1 MISRVSAPPDPS
13 SADSAQRTSVLPLV
27 RPPGSRHRAPD
38 DGSQVMWLALGG
50 AALALV
56 AALLA
61 LAFTGGEDGAA
72 PVTGATAAV
81 GPSVPADPSVPVTD
95 EVTPTPT
102 ASPSPSPSSP
112 APQRSADPAALATGL
127 RAVVDGLVEQRQLR
141 PRDGKELRKR
151 LREVEEKIADGEPE
165 EAREKLREFAED
177 LIDLRREDKL
187 SARGYD
193 LLVAG
198 ATQLAQ
204 ALPAR

>member
-13 SADSAQRTSVLPLV
+13 SADLAQPTSVLPLV
-27 RPPGSRHRAPD
+27 RPAGSRHRAPD
-38 DGSQVMWLALGG
+38 DGSRVMWLASGG

-72 PVTGATAAV
+72 PVTGATVAV
-81 GPSVPADPSVPVTD
+81 GPSVPAEPSRPVTD
-95 EVTPTPT
+95 EVSPTPT

-112 APQRSADPAALATGL
+112 APQHSADPAAFAAGL

-141 PRDGKELRKR
+141 PRDGKELRKQ
-151 LREVEEKIADGEPE
+151 LGEVEEKIADGEPD
-165 EAREKLREFAED
+165 EARAKLREFVED

-193 LLVAG
+193 LLAAG

>member
-1 MISRVSAPPDPS
+1 MISRVSALPDPS
-13 SADSAQRTSVLPLV
+13 SADLARRTSVLPLV
-27 RPPGSRHRAPD
+27 RPAGSRHRAPD
-38 DGSQVMWLALGG
+38 DGSRLMWLALGG
-50 AALALV
+50 AALTLV

-72 PVTGATAAV
+72 PVTGATAAT
-81 GPSVPADPSVPVTD
+81 APSVPVEPSGPATD
-95 EVTPTPT
+95 EVSPTPT
-102 ASPSPSPSSP
+102 ASPSRSSP
-112 APQRSADPAALATGL
+112 PPRRSADPAVLAAGL
-127 RAVVDGLVEQRQLR
+127 RAGVDGLVEQGQLR

-151 LREVEEKIADGEPE
+151 LREVEERIADGEPE
-165 EAREKLREFAED
+165 EARAKLREFAAK
-177 LIDLRREDKL
+177 LVDLRREDSL

>member
-1 MISRVSAPPDPS
+1 MSAPPDPS
-13 SADSAQRTSVLPLV
+13 SGDLAQPTSVLPLV
-27 RPPGSRHRAPD
+27 RPAGSRHRAPD
-38 DGSQVMWLALGG
+38 DGSRLMWLALGG
-50 AALALV
+50 AAVALV

-61 LAFTGGEDGAA
+61 LALSGGEDGAG
-72 PVTGATAAV
+72 PVTGATVAV
-81 GPSVPADPSVPVTD
+81 APSVPAEPSAPATD
-95 EVTPTPT
+95 EVSPTPT
-102 ASPSPSPSSP
+102 ASPSPSSP
-112 APQRSADPAALATGL
+112 APRRSADPAALAAGL

-165 EAREKLREFAED
+165 EARATLREFAED

>member
-1 MISRVSAPPDPS
+1 MSVPSDPS
-13 SADSAQRTSVLPLV
+13 SGDLAQPTSVLPLV
-27 RPPGSRHRAPD
+27 RPAGSRHRAPD
-38 DGSQVMWLALGG
+38 DGSRVMWLASGG

-61 LAFTGGEDGAA
+61 LALIGGEDGAA
-72 PVTGATAAV
+72 PVTGATVAV
-81 GPSVPADPSVPVTD
+81 APSVPSEPSGPVTD
-95 EVTPTPT
+95 EVSPTPT
-102 ASPSPSPSSP
+102 ASPSPSSP
-112 APQRSADPAALATGL
+112 ASRRSADPAALAAGL

-165 EAREKLREFAED
+165 EARATLREFAED

>member
-1 MISRVSAPPDPS
+1 MSAPPDPS
-13 SADSAQRTSVLPLV
+13 SGDLAQPTSVLPLV
-27 RPPGSRHRAPD
+27 RPAGSRHRAPD
-38 DGSQVMWLALGG
+38 DGSRVMWLASGG

-61 LAFTGGEDGAA
+61 LAFTGGEDGAG
-72 PVTGATAAV
+72 PVTGATVAV
-81 GPSVPADPSVPVTD
+81 APSVPAEPSGPATD
-95 EVTPTPT
+95 EVAPTPT
-102 ASPSPSPSSP
+102 ASPSPSSP
-112 APQRSADPAALATGL
+112 APRRSADPAALAAGL

-151 LREVEEKIADGEPE
+151 LREAEEKIADGEPE
-165 EAREKLREFAED
+165 EARATLREFAED

>member
-1 MISRVSAPPDPS
+1 MSAPPEPS
-13 SADSAQRTSVLPLV
+13 SGDLAQPTSVLPLV
-27 RPPGSRHRAPD
+27 RPAGSRHRAPD
-38 DGSQVMWLALGG
+38 DGSRVMWLASGG

-61 LAFTGGEDGAA
+61 LAFTGGEDGAG
-72 PVTGATAAV
+72 PVTGATVAV
-81 GPSVPADPSVPVTD
+81 APSVPAESSVPATD
-95 EVTPTPT
+95 EVSPTPT
-102 ASPSPSPSSP
+102 ASPSPSSP
-112 APQRSADPAALATGL
+112 APRRSADPAALAAGL

-165 EAREKLREFAED
+165 EARATLREFAED

-193 LLVAG
+193 LLAAG

>member
-1 MISRVSAPPDPS
+1 MSAPPDPS
-13 SADSAQRTSVLPLV
+13 SADLAQRTSVLPLV
-27 RPPGSRHRAPD
+27 RPAGSRHRAPD
-38 DGSQVMWLALGG
+38 DGSRLVWLASGG

-72 PVTGATAAV
+72 PVTGATVAV
-81 GPSVPADPSVPVTD
+81 GPSVPAEPSTPVTD
-95 EVTPTPT
+95 EVSPTPT
-102 ASPSPSPSSP
+102 ASPSPSSP
-112 APQRSADPAALATGL
+112 APRRSADPAALAAGL

-165 EAREKLREFAED
+165 EARAKLREFAED

>member
-1 MISRVSAPPDPS
+1 MISRVSVPSDPS
-13 SADSAQRTSVLPLV
+13 SGDLAQPTSVLPLV
-27 RPPGSRHRAPD
+27 RPAGSRHRAPD
-38 DGSQVMWLALGG
+38 DGSRVMWLASGG

-61 LAFTGGEDGAA
+61 LALIGGEDGAA
-72 PVTGATAAV
+72 PVTGATVAV
-81 GPSVPADPSVPVTD
+81 APSVPSEPSGPVTD
-95 EVTPTPT
+95 EVSPTPT
-102 ASPSPSPSSP
+102 ASPSPSSP
-112 APQRSADPAALATGL
+112 ASRRSADPAALAAGL

-165 EAREKLREFAED
+165 EARATLREFAED